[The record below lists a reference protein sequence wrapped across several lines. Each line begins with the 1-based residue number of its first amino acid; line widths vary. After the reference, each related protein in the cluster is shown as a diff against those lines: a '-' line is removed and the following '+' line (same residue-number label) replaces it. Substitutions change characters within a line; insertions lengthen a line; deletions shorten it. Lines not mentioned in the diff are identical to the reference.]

1 MSASIT
7 NPAWDPD
14 PGRDTPPGF
23 EARRAFVG
31 RQAGSR
37 RLGASL
43 WELPAGQAAYPY
55 HFHLVEEE
63 LLVVLAGRGRLRTPA
78 GWRDLCEGDVVA
90 FPAGE
95 EGGHQV
101 VAGADGPLRFLAVST
116 SGQPDVCVYPD
127 SAKLGVSERRGG
139 HAGGVR
145 AVFRLGDAVDYW
157 EGEGVPPDPR

>member
-1 MSASIT
+1 MTASIT
-7 NPAWDPD
+7 NPAWAPD

-23 EARRAFVG
+23 GARRAFVG
-31 RQAGSR
+31 RAAGCR
-37 RLGASL
+37 RLGATL

-63 LLVVLAGRGRLRTPA
+63 MVVVLAGHGRLRTPG
-78 GWRDLCEGDVVA
+78 GWRDLSEGDLLA

-95 EGGHQV
+95 EGGHQI
-101 VAGADGPLRFLAVST
+101 VAGPDGPLRFLAVST

-127 SAKLGVSERRGG
+127 SAKVAVTERRGG
-139 HAGGVR
+139 PPGGLR

-157 EGEGVPPDPR
+157 HGEGTPPSSR